1 MRGRKRKVAAL
12 AAGLALALLAPRT
25 DALPGVGAIISA
37 IVDGSEMATLVAEAK
52 KRHTQLTKTI
62 ETVEKYQQRAAGEI
76 AVVGRIQ
83 QQLGAAWRRLYG
95 DPTELVQAT
104 LALPADVRAHAGGLV
119 DALSGAAGA
128 DTPAQEWRAYAGR
141 PADPAALASRLGL
154 APDSRAAGALRE
166 GLAATQRAEAL
177 GIAARAAAAI
187 ASRAAARARQ
197 AGDEQKRTQTL
208 ERASE
213 TALLQKMIAAQLTAN
228 DLLQALVQAEA
239 AAAAVQTL
247 PAEEEARR
255 RNGALAAQAAGQQAW
270 QAERNR
276 QAALAGPNDV
286 ADGIA
291 GLYSLAWART
301 TP

>member
-1 MRGRKRKVAAL
+1 MKGRNLKVLAL
-12 AAGLALALLAPRT
+12 AAGLALALLAPRA
-25 DALPGVGAIISA
+25 DAILGLGAIISA
-37 IVDGSEMATLVAEAK
+37 IVDGSEMAALVAEAK

-76 AVVGRIQ
+76 AVVGRIR
-83 QQLGAAWRRLYG
+83 QQLGSSWRQLYG
-95 DPTELVQAT
+95 DSAELVSSA
-104 LALPADVRAHAGGLV
+104 LSLPADLQAAAGGLV
-119 DALSGAAGA
+119 GTLSGAPGA
-128 DTPAQEWRAYAGR
+128 ASPAQEWRAYAGQ
-141 PADPAALASRLGL
+141 PADAAALASRLGL
-154 APDSRAAGALRE
+154 PAGSKAAEALGQ

-177 GIAARAAAAI
+177 GIAARTAAAI
-187 ASRAAARARQ
+187 ASRVGAQAKR
-197 AGDEQKRTQTL
+197 AGDEQKRTRTL

-213 TALLQKMIAAQLTAN
+213 TALLQKMIAAQLTTN

-255 RNGALAAQAAGQQAW
+255 RNAALAAQEAGQQAW
-270 QAERNR
+270 EAERAR
-276 QAALAGPNDV
+276 QAGLAGPDDV